1 MATKGRQSGVQL
13 GFLIVLILVLGAF
26 TQVAKQPVSAD
37 GLFRFSVLNIGQGDA
52 LLLDTPHGEHIL
64 IDAGPSGDVVGVLA
78 RYLTPPQT
86 IRLVIASH
94 NHADHIGG
102 FTAVFDEYP
111 VQEAWISGAVHTTD
125 VYLRWLKAIQG
136 SGAKT
141 RTVVA
146 GVEEVIDGVVFTVL
160 YPLAS
165 VEGERLAQEHDGTV
179 VVKASYGALSVLLTG
194 DLEDEHEAALLA
206 HDPVMLGAT
215 ILKVTHHGSKYA
227 TTEAFLDAVHP
238 KVAVISVGAD
248 NKFGHPGQQTL
259 DRLAKRVVPV
269 FRTDQQGTIQ
279 FTSDGAHLWV
289 QPERGERQEVDILGV
304 GR

>member
-1 MATKGRQSGVQL
+1 
-13 GFLIVLILVLGAF
+13 
-26 TQVAKQPVSAD
+26 
-37 GLFRFSVLNIGQGDA
+37 
-52 LLLDTPHGEHIL
+52 
-64 IDAGPSGDVVGVLA
+64 
-78 RYLTPPQT
+78 
-86 IRLVIASH
+86 
-94 NHADHIGG
+94 
-102 FTAVFDEYP
+102 
-111 VQEAWISGAVHTTD
+111 
-125 VYLRWLKAIQG
+125 
-136 SGAKT
+136 
-141 RTVVA
+141 
-146 GVEEVIDGVVFTVL
+146 
-160 YPLAS
+160 
-165 VEGERLAQEHDGTV
+165 
-179 VVKASYGALSVLLTG
+179 
-194 DLEDEHEAALLA
+194 HEAALLA